1 MKLAH
6 LFTLFLLATALPTLA
21 EWEPRGLCYVWT
33 GDGKPDSPG
42 DMLTGEIYDY
52 NLSKEG
58 KHFTYSEIYYPD
70 ELFTAKQLDVA
81 TAQRFRKIKAEIQNR
96 VLASKA
102 DNPTNS
108 PDFRGHYIS
117 TFKELLEGRT
127 DVLKKCY
134 KYPHRIA
141 APHIF
146 MPAANFPSLDAGL
159 GQSATSSDIIA
170 PAAAPGGTAKS
181 KTIPSSWI
189 AVFRGKVIAPRSMTF
204 RFFGSAEDNIAVRFN
219 GELVLET
226 GINQPLIYMGN
237 GFRGKGSSIH
247 STKVYNQEVAAGK
260 YPERKDY
267 LLLMLKSTP
276 YINEVHGG
284 LMGGSPVTVKKGQ
297 TYPIEIIIGN
307 EGEAAYYYLLTQEVT
322 PDNHAPMHL
331 FRTNGAHPT
340 TPSFREHKDWMSR
353 HFDSGPNFINN
364 SDIWKIAPK
373 AKKKKKKS
381 KRT

>member
-70 ELFTAKQLDVA
+70 ELFTAEQLDVA

-117 TFKELLEGRT
+117 TFKEVMEGRT

-146 MPAANFPSLDAGL
+146 MPATDFPSLDAGL
-159 GQSATSSDIIA
+159 GQPATSSDIIA
-170 PAAAPGGTAKS
+170 PASAPGGTAKS
-181 KTIPSSWI
+181 KTIPNSWI

-204 RFFGSAEDNIAVRFN
+204 RFFGSADDNIAVRFN

-226 GINQPLIYMGN
+226 GLFQPLIYKGN
-237 GFRGKGSSIH
+237 GSRGKGGSIDSS
-247 STKVYNQEVAAGK
+247 KVYNQEVAAGK

-284 LMGGSPVTVKKGQ
+284 LMGGTPVTVKKGQ

-307 EGEAAYYYLLTQEVT
+307 KAGYAFFYLLTQEVT

-340 TPSFREHKDWMSR
+340 TPSFRAHKDWKRR

-373 AKKKKKKS
+373 ARKKKKKS

>member
-33 GDGKPDSPG
+33 GDGKPDSPD

-117 TFKELLEGRT
+117 TFKEVMEGRT
-127 DVLKKCY
+127 DVLEKCY

-146 MPAANFPSLDAGL
+146 MPAASFPSLDAGL

-170 PAAAPGGTAKS
+170 PASAPGGTAKS

-204 RFFGSAEDNIAVRFN
+204 RFFGSADDNIAVRFN

-226 GINQPLIYMGN
+226 GINQPLIYKGN

-284 LMGGSPVTVKKGQ
+284 LMGGTPVTVKKGQ

-307 EGEAAYYYLLTQEVT
+307 EGGYAFYFLLTQEVT
-322 PDNHAPMHL
+322 PDNRCTCSAP
-331 FRTNGAHPT
+331 TEPT
-340 TPSFREHKDWMSR
+340 PPLL
-353 HFDSGPNFINN
+353 HFGNI
-364 SDIWKIAPK
+364 K
-373 AKKKKKKS
+373 
-381 KRT
+381 TG

>member
-1 MKLAH
+1 
-6 LFTLFLLATALPTLA
+6 
-21 EWEPRGLCYVWT
+21 
-33 GDGKPDSPG
+33 
-42 DMLTGEIYDY
+42 
-52 NLSKEG
+52 
-58 KHFTYSEIYYPD
+58 
-70 ELFTAKQLDVA
+70 
-81 TAQRFRKIKAEIQNR
+81 
-96 VLASKA
+96 
-102 DNPTNS
+102 
-108 PDFRGHYIS
+108 
-117 TFKELLEGRT
+117 
-127 DVLKKCY
+127 
-134 KYPHRIA
+134 
-141 APHIF
+141 
-146 MPAANFPSLDAGL
+146 
-159 GQSATSSDIIA
+159 
-170 PAAAPGGTAKS
+170 
-181 KTIPSSWI
+181 
-189 AVFRGKVIAPRSMTF
+189 MTF
-204 RFFGSAEDNIAVRFN
+204 RFFGSADDNIAVRFN

-226 GINQPLIYMGN
+226 GINQPLIYKGN

-284 LMGGSPVTVKKGQ
+284 LMGGTPVTVKKGQ

-307 EGEAAYYYLLTQEVT
+307 EGGYAFYFLLTQEVT

-373 AKKKKKKS
+373 TKKKKKKS
-381 KRT
+381 KRK

>member
-1 MKLAH
+1 MKTP
-6 LFTLFLLATALPTLA
+6 LFSLLITLLILPTLA

-70 ELFTAKQLDVA
+70 ELLTEKQLDVA

-96 VLASKA
+96 ELASKA

-108 PDFRGHYIS
+108 PDYRGHYIS
-117 TFKELLEGRT
+117 TFKEVMEGRT
-127 DVLKKCY
+127 DILKKCY

-146 MPAANFPSLDAGL
+146 MTAAGFPSLDEGL
-159 GQSATSSDIIA
+159 GLPATSSDIIA
-170 PAAAPGGTAKS
+170 PASAPGGTAKP
-181 KTIPSSWI
+181 KTLTSTWI
-189 AVFRGKVIAPRSMTF
+189 AIFRGKVIAPRSMTF

-226 GINQPLIYMGN
+226 GINQPLIYKGN
-237 GFRGKGSSIH
+237 GSRGKGCLIDYE
-247 STKVYNQEVAAGK
+247 KVHNQEVAAGK

-276 YINEVHGG
+276 YINEVCGG
-284 LMGGSPVTVKKGQ
+284 LMGGTPVTVKKGQ

-307 EGEAAYYYLLTQEVT
+307 ECGDAYYYLLTQEVT

-340 TPSFREHKDWMSR
+340 IPSFRKREDWKRR

-381 KRT
+381 KGK

>member
-1 MKLAH
+1 MKKLFLSTLA
-6 LFTLFLLATALPTLA
+6 TLFILPTLA

-117 TFKELLEGRT
+117 TFKEVMEGRT

-146 MPAANFPSLDAGL
+146 MPAASFPSLDAGL
-159 GQSATSSDIIA
+159 GLPATSSDIIA
-170 PAAAPGGTAKS
+170 PASAPAGTAKS

-226 GINQPLIYMGN
+226 GMNQPLIYKGN
-237 GFRGKGSSIH
+237 GIRGKGGSID
-247 STKVYNQEVAAGK
+247 SLKVYNQEVAAGK

-276 YINEVHGG
+276 YINEVYGG
-284 LMGGSPVTVKKGQ
+284 LMGGTPVTVKKGQ

-307 EGEAAYYYLLTQEVT
+307 EGGDAFYYLLTQEVT

-340 TPSFREHKDWMSR
+340 TPSFRAHKDWKRR

-373 AKKKKKKS
+373 AKRKKKKS
-381 KRT
+381 KRK